1 VKQDHQSDRRKNMS
15 PFTLAVIATRLLAA
29 YILVMNVV
37 LSAFY
42 YLLRFAMEMRKLPT
56 SDWSFDTLSN
66 MGILENLGF
75 CGGYFIVSAV
85 LYLNSVAI
93 ATRLSRGLDLV
104 TSQSAQPK
112 SIDSNP

>member
-1 VKQDHQSDRRKNMS
+1 MS

-37 LSAFY
+37 VSAFY

-56 SDWSFDTLSN
+56 SDWSFDALSN

-75 CGGYFIVSAV
+75 CGGYFIVSAA

-93 ATRLSRGLDLV
+93 ATRLSRGLDAPPSSP
-104 TSQSAQPK
+104 TPPDTAA
-112 SIDSNP
+112 

>member
-1 VKQDHQSDRRKNMS
+1 MS

-56 SDWSFDTLSN
+56 SDWSLDTLSN

-104 TSQSAQPK
+104 ATQSEQPK
-112 SIDSNP
+112 PIDSNP